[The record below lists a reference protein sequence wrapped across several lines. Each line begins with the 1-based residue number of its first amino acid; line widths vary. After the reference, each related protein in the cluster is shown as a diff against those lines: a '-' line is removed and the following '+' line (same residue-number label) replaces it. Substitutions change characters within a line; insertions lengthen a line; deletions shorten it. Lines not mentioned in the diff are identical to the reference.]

1 MKTIKRREFLKTSIK
16 YSVVPFCL
24 NDIGFEILKKEKIKI
39 ALQLVS
45 VIPCCNKD
53 IVGSLHSIA
62 EMGYKGVE
70 FSSRFGGF
78 YGKSPQEMKK
88 LLDDCGLACAGWHP
102 TPAEFEKDVLQ
113 QTIDT
118 AHELGVK
125 YLIQA
130 ELAVKKDEITKRE
143 SWLKAADRFNAIN
156 KVLVSNGLAAGYHN
170 HTEEFTKIGD
180 VTGWEILFDNTDK
193 SFVQQIDTAHCIVGG
208 GDPVKLI
215 NKYKGRTKTIHL
227 KERGIKDFGIGEPA
241 FGEGKVPWDAVFK
254 ACEKNGGTEWYIM
267 ERYMGQS
274 PLNHNEDMEGAKQYI
289 QFMKSKK
296 RA

>member
-1 MKTIKRREFLKTSIK
+1 MNNVKRREFIKTSLK
-16 YSVVPFCL
+16 YSILPFYF
-24 NDIGFEILKKEKIKI
+24 DDTGFQILKKGGIKV

-45 VIPCCNKD
+45 VIPSCKED
-53 IVGSLHSIA
+53 IVGSLLAIA

-70 FSSRFGGF
+70 FASNFGGF
-78 YGKSPQEMKK
+78 YGKNPGEMKK
-88 LLDDCGLACAGWHP
+88 ILDDCGLACAGWHP
-102 TPAEFEKDVLQ
+102 TTSEFEQNTLQ
-113 QTIDT
+113 RTIDT

-130 ELAVKKDEITKRE
+130 ELAVKKGETDKRE

-156 KVLVSNGLAAGYHN
+156 KVCLSNGLAAGYHN
-170 HTEEFTKIGD
+170 HTEEWRKIGD

-193 SFVQQIDTAHCIVGG
+193 NFVHQIDTAHCLAGG
-208 GDPVKLI
+208 GELVNMI
-215 NKYKGRTKTIHL
+215 NKYKNRTKTIHL
-227 KERGIKDFGIGEPA
+227 KERGIKDFGLGEPP
-241 FGEGKVPWDAVFK
+241 FGEGKCPWDEVFK

-267 ERYMGQS
+267 ERFMGETAS
-274 PLNHNEDMEGAKQYI
+274 NNEDMGGAKQYI